1 MQFITA
7 RLFLYVILPHGS
19 TIGHRIL
26 KAFLRLTVD
35 ILKIV
40 GMLFTEKVV
49 SVRFV
54 IVFSISKLFRSE
66 RLPDCYLIW

>member
-1 MQFITA
+1 MA
-7 RLFLYVILPHGS
+7 MLHGS
-19 TIGHRIL
+19 FLCDFGCNSTIRHRVL
-26 KAFLRLTVD
+26 KTFLRLAVD

-40 GMLFTEKVV
+40 KMLFTEKVI
-49 SVRFV
+49 SVKFV